1 MHRVLGPLAL
11 VRLTA
16 SAFAAETPAPT
27 WPLWNSQESIE
38 HYAKRANLPPAKT
51 LDLGNGVH
59 FDLVLIPAGKF
70 TMGTPEPK
78 PMDEDGF
85 RKKIIVGQAVCAVGV
100 GVLLVLVA
108 VVLIRAV
115 RQRRRP
121 QYSLAMFMVMIV
133 AAGVAVL
140 GGMHW
145 WCSTQALAEVQA
157 KCEAAFVRYQSS
169 PDDEK
174 PAHEVTLTT
183 PFYIGKQQVTQAQYE
198 QVMGA
203 NPSQFKAVSL
213 PVDAVS
219 WSDAQE
225 FCKKLGEKTGLT
237 VQLPT
242 ESQWEFACRAG
253 TTTTYYSGDAEADL
267 GRAAWYSANSKN
279 TTHPVGHK
287 EPNAW
292 GVYDMHGNVWEWCR
306 DWHEQYKPEATVDPQ
321 GPPKGD
327 GRVLRGGSWD
337 GSPGRCQSASRR
349 RGIPDF
355 RIRIVGFRV
364 VAWAPRTP

>member
-1 MHRVLGPLAL
+1 VTIPLRFPLLAL
-11 VRLTA
+11 MCLAA
-16 SAFAAETPAPT
+16 SAFSAEPQPAKP
-27 WPLWNSQESIE
+27 WPLWNSQETIAD
-38 HYAKRANLPPAKT
+38 YARHVNLPTTKT
-51 LDLGNGVH
+51 LDLGNGVNLE
-59 FDLVLIPAGKF
+59 LVLIPAGKF
-70 TMGTPEPK
+70 VMGTPETK

-85 RKKIIVGQAVCAVGV
+85 RKKIIVGQAVCVVGV

-140 GGMHW
+140 GGTHW
-145 WCSTQALAEVQA
+145 RCSTQALAEVQA
-157 KCEAAFVRYQSS
+157 EYEAAFIRYQSS

-203 NPSQFKAVSL
+203 NPSQFKGVSL
-213 PVDAVS
+213 PVETVS

-225 FCKKLGEKTGLT
+225 FCKNVAEKTGRT

-242 ESQWEFACRAG
+242 EAQ
-253 TTTTYYSGDAEADL
+253 
-267 GRAAWYSANSKN
+267 
-279 TTHPVGHK
+279 
-287 EPNAW
+287 
-292 GVYDMHGNVWEWCR
+292 
-306 DWHEQYKPEATVDPQ
+306 
-321 GPPKGD
+321 
-327 GRVLRGGSWD
+327 
-337 GSPGRCQSASRR
+337 
-349 RGIPDF
+349 
-355 RIRIVGFRV
+355 
-364 VAWAPRTP
+364 